1 MSELLLD
8 GETYD
13 YLWLTDRSHP
23 KAQHILRRYHG
34 CNDRPRCQCL
44 TDERNRELVIK
55 ARGQRYYLARKA
67 DTSHHH
73 AEWCLLY
80 EPPETGGPL
89 AKQKPAIQYEGDIV
103 DVKLQTR
110 LTRNSFTTK
119 QTDDKPVAED
129 KPNLP
134 RSKAPCLKPGRAST
148 GLVGLFHALIQKAQL
163 NDWQPQ
169 QSERRFAASTRALT
183 KAAQTITLEKQQ
195 PVGERL
201 VITLWERSLE
211 HSQAINLATLQTRTD
226 DPQQAAIVVGEI
238 MECRNSTK
246 VEGSLGLKLK
256 LLNVPLWLTPPV
268 ARKATNSFG
277 QLLDEIGKPDRR
289 ILAIATV
296 FRSKTSFTVSDIGLI
311 RTNRQFI
318 PVDSSYE
325 LQVADKL
332 IAEQRRFSK
341 PLKLEGELRYL
352 PDFLLHDCQVPWVM
366 EVFGITNDD
375 QYQAHKLE
383 KLQYYRDHG
392 IPCWQWEPDTE
403 KVMPDFPVRT

>member
-1 MSELLLD
+1 MSELLLY

-23 KAQHILRRYHG
+23 KAQQILRWYHG
-34 CNDRPRCQCL
+34 CTERPCCQCL
-44 TDERNRELVIK
+44 TDTRNRQLVIK

-80 EPPETGGPL
+80 EPPETGGPTT
-89 AKQKPAIQYEGDIV
+89 KQKPAIRYEGDTV
-103 DVKLQTR
+103 NVKLQTR
-110 LTRNSFTTK
+110 LTRASFTTK
-119 QTDDKPVAED
+119 QTEDKPVAED

-134 RSKAPCLKPGRAST
+134 RSKAPSLKPGRAAT

-163 NDWQPQ
+163 NDWRPQ

-183 KAAQTITLEKQQ
+183 KAGQTVTLEKQQ
-195 PVGERL
+195 PVAERL

-211 HSQAINLATLQTRTD
+211 HSQAINLSALQTRTAN
-226 DPQQAAIVVGEI
+226 PQQAAIVVGEI
-238 MECRNSTK
+238 MACRYSTK
-246 VEGSLGLKLK
+246 IEGSLGLKLK
-256 LLNVPLWLTPPV
+256 LLNVPLWLPPSL
-268 ARKATNSFG
+268 AKKTTNSFG
-277 QLLDEIGKPDRR
+277 QLFDEIGKPDRR
-289 ILAIATV
+289 ILAIAAV
-296 FRSKTSFTVSDIGLI
+296 FRNKTSFVGSDIGLI

-403 KVMPDFPVRT
+403 KVMPDFPVKT